1 MIESIDV
8 IGARGRVGR
17 AVSARLAERGLGPG
31 AREPDV
37 VLVCVPDRAIA
48 DVAAGLEPGPWVGHV
63 SGGTPLAALAP
74 HVRRFSLHP
83 LQTFTHDRGPEQLD
97 GAWAA
102 VTGASEEALAVATSL
117 AEVLGLHPIALADE
131 HRALY
136 HAGAAIASNY
146 LVTLRRAAGELLA
159 AADIPPESLDPLMRR
174 VIENGFQL
182 TGPLQRGD
190 WETVERHRAAIAE
203 QAPELLEAYDA
214 LARLTRVEIE
224 EGAPA

>member
-17 AVSARLAERGLGPG
+17 AVSTRLAERGLGPG

-37 VLVCVPDRAIA
+37 VLLCVPDRAIA

-102 VTGASEEALAVATSL
+102 VTGASEEALTVATSL